1 MSSIL
6 IKSVKALIALVLVI
20 CMCITISGCDN
31 NTKDIEGADQICVSG
46 SYVESWM
53 YVFTD
58 QSFIE
63 EMVNIYDGIK
73 YEETDESVDMMTA
86 NGVYSFTFS
95 KGNDTLARFI
105 VDSNNIMTFEAGT
118 QCYKIV
124 SDFDFAHIQSLV
136 NEQIKSVSG
145 NTATPDEA

>member
-6 IKSVKALIALVLVI
+6 SKVCKVATAIMLVFCTCFSFTGCASDTKNIKDV
-20 CMCITISGCDN
+20 
-31 NTKDIEGADQICVSG
+31 DQICVSG

-58 QSFIE
+58 EAFID
-63 EMVNIYDGIK
+63 EMVQVYNGIK
-73 YEETDESVDMMTA
+73 YEETTESVDMMTS
-86 NGVYSFTFS
+86 NGVLSFTYS

-124 SDFDFAHIQSLV
+124 SEFDFEHIQSLV
-136 NEQIKSVSG
+136 NEQIEIVSG
-145 NTATPDEA
+145 TIATPDEA